1 MKYCTDLILGKAF
14 CIVIFFHF
22 SDSRLKRFPFIF
34 LMAWQ
39 WKPPIQEWGRKLSDV
54 HQTFSANR
62 AGTMFDVCER
72 FVLLRAV
79 AVHALPDVFMAC
91 EYSLRREIGSSSLYV
106 LFSQC
111 RSCDNALTSC
121 FVQTSSYSSAHARII
136 YEKKIP
142 VRPSLG
148 KSINKL
154 RQISRSL
161 FELFFFLRIRFQE
174 CSSTFDK
181 EAAAAVVTSLTPWYL
196 NHDGDNSELRLK
208 AKEDWGELKLRSS
221 WNRRVVDP
229 STRYPHPV
237 RAPRKRPKLHRNDFL
252 TGKYLRPTS

>member
-1 MKYCTDLILGKAF
+1 MTCTK
-14 CIVIFFHF
+14 H
-22 SDSRLKRFPFIF
+22 SRSTALARCS
-34 LMAWQ
+34 M
-39 WKPPIQEWGRKLSDV
+39 
-54 HQTFSANR
+54 
-62 AGTMFDVCER
+62 CER

-161 FELFFFLRIRFQE
+161 FELFFFL
-174 CSSTFDK
+174 K
-181 EAAAAVVTSLTPWYL
+181 
-196 NHDGDNSELRLK
+196 NSIS
-208 AKEDWGELKLRSS
+208 G
-221 WNRRVVDP
+221 VFV
-229 STRYPHPV
+229 YI
-237 RAPRKRPKLHRNDFL
+237 
-252 TGKYLRPTS
+252 